1 VAACA
6 SVAHLGAPSDQQA
19 SDYPCCYVLLL
30 INGRVV
36 VEHLEFKAILAND
49 PIPVYLVQYS
59 RDRYQSHEKRCL
71 PLEPVGLV
79 VLDNAV
85 EGATEAGNPAIEE
98 EVKRGADRNQDASY
112 G

>member
-1 VAACA
+1 MAACA
-6 SVAHLGAPSDQQA
+6 SVAHLGAPSDQEA
-19 SDYPCCYVLLL
+19 SDYPSGYVLLL

-36 VEHLEFKAILAND
+36 VEHYEFKAIDLI
-49 PIPVYLVQYS
+49 PINLVQYG

-85 EGATEAGNPAIEE
+85 EGAAEAGNPPIEE
-98 EVKRGADRNQDASY
+98 EVERGTDRNQDTSY